1 MAAFEERLNMLAG
14 AEAVKNAKQLLKG
27 NKLYGSWYDRSGRLN
42 AMFRDPDGVHA
53 ECSIDPLKVED
64 CRCSRCGRGELC
76 THGAALV
83 MYAGRFRVF
92 DAPVESD
99 PNYYGGLRKQDLNQ
113 LAHRGLNCSAKLFI
127 HVASGGPHAPS
138 KWENMVLQV
147 KLKTATREY
156 TGNQSNL
163 RQLYFDKSLSVV
175 LNFDD
180 FSLHEQQLIRFL
192 ALNGEAENSNITL
205 NAEQTAEFFHAL
217 PGFPRFLRDG
227 HHITVHPDRA
237 EPVLIESKGKVL
249 PGLRINGAVLPFSG
263 ARVVAGKAG
272 CWIGRDDE
280 YFFVGGCCETGFLRN
295 FFRAV
300 PQIDKGFENF
310 PLPRVRGTDF
320 EPDRRP
326 GAPLLDGIWNP
337 DEKSSFMLT
346 LNYLYG
352 VQRNCGVYAPGAGAL
367 CTDGERFWK
376 RDHEFERK
384 FENELALFGVELSD
398 DGGTARFATLES
410 AGLFLDRAL
419 PEIIARYPDTVLAS
433 RLAKLLHGAGKL
445 PEVTLECKFDSRT
458 KNGNFLI
465 SYTIKLNGRIIDWEI
480 CQEQSKNMS
489 IFLEANGIP
498 GRIST
503 PLGIFMRAVP
513 TVLRKLDTG
522 NCTFELPIC
531 NVEYYNTLTK
541 DIPGASLPELNT
553 LIFTPVENIPS
564 SERFTFN
571 GELRPYQEQGVA
583 FMQKLTDGNLNVLL
597 ADEMGLGKTVQ
608 LLALLASRLRKGG
621 APALIVCPASLV
633 ANWERE
639 AAQFVPDLRVA
650 APSGNTRSK
659 TIANPGKFDLLIL
672 SYTAARL
679 SVKELTK
686 INFSYLVLDEA
697 QHIKNP
703 GSGNARNCKDL
714 NAMHRIVLTGT
725 PLENSSE
732 DLWSVMDFLQPG
744 MLGTLPAFRKRY
756 AGIADS
762 TELQQDLVMR
772 TSPFIMRRT
781 KKEVASDLP
790 SRFEHILWC
799 DFTPEQ
805 RALYD
810 QILEDGKK
818 RIFAPGGDERKYGA
832 ELFATLLRLRQV
844 CCHPELLPD
853 NQGNGIPSAKTELL
867 AELLAET
874 IDSGHKVLLFSQFT
888 SMLQLLIKEVEA
900 LGIKFEY
907 LDGST
912 RNRQQRIDNFNN
924 DPSIQ
929 LFLLSLKA
937 GGTGLNLT
945 SADTVIIYDPWW
957 NPAAELQ
964 AADRSHRIGQT
975 RPVSIGRMVMR
986 NSIEERILRLQ
997 ARKRELFFN
1006 LVENQSAVSG
1016 LSLDDLRALL
1026 N

>member
-14 AEAVKNAKQLLKG
+14 ADAVKTAKQLLKG
-27 NKLYGSWYDRSGRLN
+27 KRLYGAWYERSGRLC
-42 AMFRDPDGVHA
+42 AMFRDLDNQHV
-53 ECSIDPLKVED
+53 ECSIDLLKVED
-64 CRCSRCGRGELC
+64 CRCSRCGRGQLC
-76 THGAALV
+76 AHGAALV
-83 MYAGRFRVF
+83 MYAGKFRVF
-92 DAPVESD
+92 DAPAESD
-99 PNYYGGLRKQDLNQ
+99 PNYYGGLKKQDLTQ
-113 LAHRGLNCSAKLFI
+113 LAGRGMNCTAKLFI
-127 HVASGGPHAPS
+127 NVASAAPHAPS
-138 KWENMVLQV
+138 KWENMILQV
-147 KLKTATREY
+147 RLKTANREY

-175 LNFDD
+175 LKFDD

-192 ALNGEAENSNITL
+192 ALNGEADNSNITL

-227 HHITVHPDRA
+227 RHITVHPDRA

-249 PGLRINGAVLPFSG
+249 PGLQINGAVLPFSG
-263 ARVVAGKAG
+263 ARVIAGKAG

-300 PQIDKGFENF
+300 PQLDKGFENF

-320 EPDRRP
+320 EPTLRTGSP
-326 GAPLLDGIWNP
+326 FLDGVWNP
-337 DEKSSFMLT
+337 DEEAVFQLNV
-346 LNYLYG
+346 NYLYG
-352 VQRNCGVYAPGAGAL
+352 VQRNCALYAPGSGAL
-367 CTDGERFWK
+367 CTDGGRFWK
-376 RDHEFERK
+376 RDRDFERR
-384 FENELALFGVELSD
+384 FENELALFGVDLSD
-398 DGGTARFATLES
+398 DGATARFADLES
-410 AGLFLDRAL
+410 AALFLDRAL
-419 PEIIARYPDTVLAS
+419 PEIIARHPETILAS
-433 RLAKLLHGAGKL
+433 RLAKLLRGAGKL
-445 PEVTLECKFDSRT
+445 PEITLHCELDKTKADAFVISYSLQLDDRQISWVNCQDECK
-458 KNGNFLI
+458 KMG
-465 SYTIKLNGRIIDWEI
+465 
-480 CQEQSKNMS
+480 
-489 IFLEANGIP
+489 IFLEDSGVPGKIP
-498 GRIST
+498 
-503 PLGIFMRAVP
+503 PALGVFMRAVP
-513 TVLRKLDTG
+513 HVIRKLDP
-522 NCTFELPIC
+522 NARTFELPFC
-531 NVEYYNTLTK
+531 NVEYFNALVK
-541 DIPGASLPELNT
+541 DLPGAVMPGLTALLFNKDGQLPPGEG
-553 LIFTPVENIPS
+553 
-564 SERFTFN
+564 FTFN
-571 GELRPYQEQGVA
+571 GELRPYQQEGVA

-608 LLALLASRLRKGG
+608 LLALLASRLRKNGD
-621 APALIVCPASLV
+621 PALIVCPASLV

-639 AAQFVPDLRVA
+639 AAQFVPELKVS
-650 APSGNTRSK
+650 APQGNSARSK
-659 TIANPGKFDLLIL
+659 TISSGKYNLLIL
-672 SYTAARL
+672 SYAAARL
-679 SVKELTK
+679 AVKELKK
-686 INFSYLVLDEA
+686 IDFSYLVLDEA

-703 GSGNARNCKDL
+703 GSGNAKNCKDL
-714 NAMHRIVLTGT
+714 NAAHRIVLTGT

-790 SRFEHILWC
+790 SRFEHIMWC

-805 RALYD
+805 KELYD
-810 QILEDGKK
+810 KILAEGKE
-818 RIFAPGGDERKYGA
+818 RIFEQAGDERKYGA

-853 NQGNGIPSAKTELL
+853 NLGEGIPSAKTELL

-900 LGIKFEY
+900 MGIKYEY

-912 RNRQQRIDNFNN
+912 RNRQQHIDNFNN

-945 SADTVIIYDPWW
+945 SADTVVIYDPWW

-975 RPVSIGRMVMR
+975 RPVSIGRLVMR
-986 NSIEERILRLQ
+986 HSIEEKILRLQ

-1006 LVENQSAVSG
+1006 LVENQSSVSG
-1016 LSLDDLRALL
+1016 LSLDDLKALL

>member
-27 NKLYGSWYDRSGRLN
+27 NRLYGSWYDRSGRLN
-42 AMFRDPDGVHA
+42 AMFRDPDGTHA
-53 ECSIDPLKVED
+53 ECSIDPFKVED
-64 CRCSRCGRGELC
+64 CRCSKCGRGQLC

-83 MYAGRFRVF
+83 MYAGKFRVF
-92 DAPVESD
+92 DAPAETD
-99 PNYYGGLRKQDLNQ
+99 PNYYGGLKKQDLAQ
-113 LAHRGLNCSAKLFI
+113 LAGRGLSCAAKLFI
-127 HVASGGPHAPS
+127 HVASAAPHAPS

-147 KLKTATREY
+147 RLKTATREY

-163 RQLYFDKSLSVV
+163 RQLYFDKTLSVA
-175 LNFDD
+175 LKFDD

-227 HHITVHPDRA
+227 RHITVHPDRA

-249 PGLRINGAVLPFSG
+249 PGLRINGAILPFSG
-263 ARVVAGKAG
+263 ARVIAGRAG

-300 PQIDKGFENF
+300 PQIDKGFDNF
-310 PLPRVRGTDF
+310 PLPRVGGNDF
-320 EPDRRP
+320 EPTQRS
-326 GAPLLDGIWNP
+326 GAVLLDGVWNP
-337 DEKSSFMLT
+337 DEHSAFLLT
-346 LNYLYG
+346 LNYLYH
-352 VQRNCGVYAPGAGAL
+352 VQNNCAVYAPGTGAL
-367 CTDGERFWK
+367 CTDGDHFWK
-376 RDHEFERK
+376 RDREFERR

-410 AGLFLDRAL
+410 AALFLDRAL
-419 PEIIARYPDTVLAS
+419 PGIIDRYPDTVLAS

-445 PEVTLECKFDSRT
+445 PEINLSCRLNSRA
-458 KNGNFLI
+458 KNGSFII
-465 SYTIKLNGRIIDWEI
+465 SYSLQLNGREIDWNI
-480 CQEQSKNMS
+480 CQDQCRNMS
-489 IFLEANGIP
+489 IFLNAAGIP
-498 GRIST
+498 GRIPT
-503 PLGIFMRAVP
+503 ALGIFMRAVP
-513 TVLRKLDTG
+513 TVLRKLDAAAR
-522 NCTFELPIC
+522 TFELPIC
-531 NVEYYNTLTK
+531 NVEYYNALTK
-541 DIPGASLPELNT
+541 DIPGAMLPELST
-553 LIFTPVENIPS
+553 LLYTPAAAIAPGEG
-564 SERFTFN
+564 FTFQ

-583 FMQKLTDGNLNVLL
+583 FLQKLTDGNLNVLL

-621 APALIVCPASLV
+621 QPALIVCPASLV

-639 AAQFVPDLRVA
+639 AAQFVPGLRVS

-659 TIANPGKFDLLIL
+659 VIASPGKFDLLIL

-686 INFSYLVLDEA
+686 IEFSYLVLDEA

-714 NAMHRIVLTGT
+714 NALHRIVLTGT

-756 AGIADS
+756 SGIADS
-762 TELQQDLVMR
+762 PELQQDLVMR

-781 KKEVASDLP
+781 KKEVAADLP

-805 RALYD
+805 RKLYD
-810 QILEDGKK
+810 EILEEGKK

-853 NQGNGIPSAKTELL
+853 GQGNGIPSAKTELL

-924 DPSIQ
+924 DPNIQ

-945 SADTVIIYDPWW
+945 SADTVVIYDPWW

-975 RPVSIGRMVMR
+975 RPVSIGRLVMR
-986 NSIEERILRLQ
+986 NSIEEKILRLQ

-1016 LSLDDLRALL
+1016 LSIDDLRALL